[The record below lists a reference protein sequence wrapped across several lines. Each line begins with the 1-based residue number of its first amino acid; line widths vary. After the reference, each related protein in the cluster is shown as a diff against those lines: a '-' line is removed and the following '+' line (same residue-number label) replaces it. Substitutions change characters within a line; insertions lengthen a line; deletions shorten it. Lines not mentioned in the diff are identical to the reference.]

1 MILIREPFMVL
12 SIVSAVFAV
21 LVVIAILLWKS
32 GARDP
37 R

>member
-1 MILIREPFMVL
+1 MVV

-21 LVVIAILLWKS
+21 LILIAILLWKS
-32 GARDP
+32 GVRDV

>member
-1 MILIREPFMVL
+1 MVI

-21 LVVIAILLWKS
+21 LILIAILLWKS
-32 GARDP
+32 GVRDP

>member
-1 MILIREPFMVL
+1 MVV

-21 LVVIAILLWKS
+21 LILIAILLWKS
-32 GARDP
+32 GVRDP

>member
-1 MILIREPFMVL
+1 MVI

-21 LVVIAILLWKS
+21 LILIAILLWKS
-32 GARDP
+32 GVRDL

>member
-1 MILIREPFMVL
+1 MVV

-21 LVVIAILLWKS
+21 LILIVILLWKS